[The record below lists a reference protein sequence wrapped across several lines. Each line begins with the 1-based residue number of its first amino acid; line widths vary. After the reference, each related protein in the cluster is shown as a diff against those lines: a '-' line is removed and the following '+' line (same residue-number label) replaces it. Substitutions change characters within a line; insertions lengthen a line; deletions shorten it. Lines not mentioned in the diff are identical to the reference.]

1 MIALSAE
8 LVDQIVDHLWD
19 DLVTH
24 LDTKQYLCLALV
36 CKAFKN
42 VMYAK
47 HRRKTLMLAQSASSV
62 YYRGSN
68 PFIPPLELLAS
79 IFDRIELDTFATYML
94 PLLLK
99 HKSRIDSFLCTTERP
114 YLWKTKGAAYVYGA
128 SLGREIRLFM
138 RYRTCWLLKGVGT
151 LERTKRSFGIHGVFL
166 EIVTPGPAAHDVSNE
181 HDPVVVV
188 NVVIVGANPT
198 LTTTAPD
205 ITMFFT
211 KAATL
216 VAAAAVCAFSRLS
229 LAAPAPLPAAAAVQD
244 GYVNDQ
250 LVRLQVPEGAQ
261 LLQLHKF
268 LEDNLNL
275 DIWDTQA
282 DHIDF
287 RVPAARADEILKKD
301 PLAKA
306 NVKLSG
312 AGAAADVAVAAAA
325 DWFTEYHRFADI
337 VAWYKAL
344 ATANPTLVTFV
355 PSIGKTVQGR
365 DIFAVK
371 ITSPTNAGQEAYVS
385 DQLVKSYAT
394 SKTLLDTTEFI
405 IVPVVNPDGYEYT
418 WTGQRLWRK
427 NRASPSGVDLNRNYN
442 DHWGQ
447 GGSSSNPGSETYRGP
462 SAASEPETRAVQSY
476 FMSFPRLVG
485 AIDFHAYSQLVLRPL
500 GYSTA
505 PAKDEAL
512 NKQAGDGISA
522 AIRRASGLSY
532 VSQPSID
539 LYQTTGSSTDYWYTQ
554 RRIYSFCIELRPNS
568 ASGNGFILPPAQI
581 IPTGKEI
588 WESLKWWVDFT
599 SKNPLPK
606 R

>member
-1 MIALSAE
+1 
-8 LVDQIVDHLWD
+8 
-19 DLVTH
+19 
-24 LDTKQYLCLALV
+24 
-36 CKAFKN
+36 
-42 VMYAK
+42 
-47 HRRKTLMLAQSASSV
+47 
-62 YYRGSN
+62 
-68 PFIPPLELLAS
+68 
-79 IFDRIELDTFATYML
+79 
-94 PLLLK
+94 
-99 HKSRIDSFLCTTERP
+99 
-114 YLWKTKGAAYVYGA
+114 
-128 SLGREIRLFM
+128 
-138 RYRTCWLLKGVGT
+138 
-151 LERTKRSFGIHGVFL
+151 
-166 EIVTPGPAAHDVSNE
+166 
-181 HDPVVVV
+181 
-188 NVVIVGANPT
+188 
-198 LTTTAPD
+198 
-205 ITMFFT
+205 MFFT

-216 VAAAAVCAFSRLS
+216 VAAAAVCAFSSVS

-306 NVKLSG
+306 NVKVLHANIQEMVDAEAVTLLPAASDFSAKLSG
-312 AGAAADVAVAAAA
+312 TGAAADAVAAAA

-371 ITSPTNAGQEAYVS
+371 ITSPTNAAAKRQYFFQGLIHAREWISGATVQYVS

-394 SKTLLDTTEFI
+394 SPTLLDTTEFI

-476 FMSFPRLVG
+476 FLSFPRLVG